1 MSGSPPAAIGFIGLG
16 NIGAAMA
23 QRLLDRTEP
32 LLVHDVRPEAT
43 LPFVEKGARSVSLD
57 ELAREC
63 GVISVVVLTDGQ
75 VRDVVAAL
83 LEHAA
88 EGTVIAVHSTIE
100 PHTAAELAEQA
111 AAHGVHVLDAPVSGG
126 ALGAAEGR
134 LAVMVGGDRGAYET
148 AKPVFRAWAEV
159 VVHLGPAGAGTRC
172 KLARNLLTFAGFAAA
187 AEASRLAEA
196 AGIDLRKLAAVVR
209 HSDAITGG
217 PSAVMLRPS
226 TAPLDPDDGL
236 RPIFEHTRS
245 LGEKDLAQALA
256 LGEQLGVDLPFAAL
270 ANDCLADGLGVP
282 HEERT

>member
-1 MSGSPPAAIGFIGLG
+1 MTASPVGSVGFVGLG

-23 QRLLDRTEP
+23 QRLLDRPAP
-32 LLVHDVRPEAT
+32 LLVHDVRAEAT
-43 LPFVEKGARSVSLD
+43 APFVEKGARAVPLD

-63 GVISVVVLTDGQ
+63 WVISVVVLTDGQ
-75 VRDVVAAL
+75 VRDVVAQL

-88 EGTVIAVHSTIE
+88 EGTIVAIHSTIE
-100 PHTAAELAEQA
+100 PNTAAELAEEA
-111 AAHGVHVLDAPVSGG
+111 AVRGVHVLDAPVSGG
-126 ALGAAEGR
+126 AVGAAEGR
-134 LAVMVGGDRGAYET
+134 LAVMVGGDRAAYDL
-148 AKPVFRAWAEV
+148 AAPVFRAWAEV

-217 PSAVMLRPS
+217 PGATMIRAT
-226 TAPLDPDDGL
+226 TAPLDPADGL
-236 RPIFEHTRS
+236 RPVFEHTRA

-270 ANDCLADGLGVP
+270 ALSSLADGLGVP